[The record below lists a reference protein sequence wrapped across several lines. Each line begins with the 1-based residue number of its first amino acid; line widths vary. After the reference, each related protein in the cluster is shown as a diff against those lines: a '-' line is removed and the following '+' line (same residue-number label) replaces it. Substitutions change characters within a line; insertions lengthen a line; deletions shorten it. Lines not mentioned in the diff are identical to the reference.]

1 MNIEE
6 MKKARLEEKAEEYK
20 KIGLNPDPM
29 SYTLEQLLE
38 HFFAEVGKLQH
49 NYYHRYR
56 EGISS
61 KAIADVSN
69 LHDMIL
75 EKIRRMSERK
85 EAQP

>member
-1 MNIEE
+1 MRIDDL
-6 MKKARLEEKAEEYK
+6 KKLRIREKAKEYK
-20 KIGLNPDPM
+20 QCNMNPDPM

-49 NYYHRYR
+49 NFFHRDK
-56 EGISS
+56 EGLSQ

-75 EKIRRMSERK
+75 AKIRTM
-85 EAQP
+85 EA